1 MSEITKETFK
11 GYDTD
16 SKLNTLFDYQ
26 NNILERLETH
36 PNDCSDRFTKLE
48 KAKTKNSV
56 VSGALGFLGG
66 AGVMLAKLKF
76 WG

>member
-26 NNILERLETH
+26 NNILERLEIH
-36 PNDCSDRFTKLE
+36 PKDCSERFKKLE
-48 KAKTKNSV
+48 KAKVKNAVLSAGGGV
-56 VSGALGFLGG
+56 LGGFL
-66 AGVMLAKLKF
+66 AIIAKFKI